1 MRLSNYTLSP
11 TRINNAKAKDKLY
24 KLSDGGGLFVEVSPA
39 GQKTWRYQYRFGG
52 SRRDVKIGRYPEVG
66 VADARERHFELR
78 ALLERGIDPADAG
91 RQELSERKQRAADA
105 VAPADEFETFS
116 KRWEEEAGGEP
127 LQIDKA
133 PDFVGSSESTARGEG
148 VYAKMQCH
156 MCHGKTGKGDGP
168 SSADLQDS
176 WGDRILPF
184 DFTSGPLKGGSTPV
198 SAPAFF
204 RDRFATERP
213 S

>member
-39 GQKTWRYQYRFGG
+39 GQKTWQYQYRFGG

-78 ALLERGIDPADAG
+78 ALLERGIDPADAR

-116 KRWEEEAGGEP
+116 KRWVREWLMTKSDTTRRRTPGNCAMAPSRSSYAGSCCMSCP
-127 LQIDKA
+127 A
-133 PDFVGSSESTARGEG
+133 ASTGSGTTACWPT
-148 VYAKMQCH
+148 A
-156 MCHGKTGKGDGP
+156 TGGTTWRWRA
-168 SSADLQDS
+168 SCC
-176 WGDRILPF
+176 R
-184 DFTSGPLKGGSTPV
+184 
-198 SAPAFF
+198 
-204 RDRFATERP
+204 
-213 S
+213 